1 MKSIKV
7 GQSGLYVSELGL
19 GTINFGTELD
29 EKASFA
35 IMDRAAELG
44 ITHIDTADVYPSPES
59 PEIWG
64 LTEEIVGRW
73 LKGRRD
79 DFVVAT
85 KAVNRVGLGSN
96 DKGGSRKHL
105 LAACETS
112 LRRLGT
118 DYVDI
123 FYLHRPDMLDAP
135 LEETLG
141 AIDKIVTDGKALYI
155 GLSNFSAWQVALVL
169 EAIAASRLAPITV
182 LQDRYNLVSRRN
194 ERDLYPLAA
203 AKGLGLFAYNPLAA
217 GMLAGLFKRGNAL
230 PAEGR
235 FTTSIYQDRYFR
247 EDVYEAIDV
256 AQTTADESG
265 VPIAQLALAWILQ
278 QGFGVSPIVGALRPE
293 HLSDSVKALELTLPA
308 EAMERLNSA
317 SQRFI

>member
-7 GQSGLYVSELGL
+7 GQSGLYASELGL

-29 EKASFA
+29 ESASFA

-85 KAVNRVGLGSN
+85 KAVNRVGPGAN
-96 DKGGSRKHL
+96 DAGGSRKHL
-105 LAACETS
+105 LAACERS

-141 AIDKIVTDGKALYI
+141 AVDKIVQDGKALYI
-155 GLSNFSAWQVALVL
+155 GLSNFSTWQVALVL
-169 EAIAASRLAPITV
+169 EAIAASRLAPVTV

-217 GMLAGLFKRGNAL
+217 GMLAGLFKRGAAL
-230 PAEGR
+230 PGEGR

-247 EDVYEAIDV
+247 EDVYDAIDV
-256 AQTTADESG
+256 AQATADELG
-265 VPIAQLALAWILQ
+265 VPVAQLALAWILQ

-293 HLSDSVKALELTLPA
+293 HLSDSVKALDLVLPP
-308 EAMERLNSA
+308 EVMERLNGA
-317 SQRFI
+317 STRFS

>member
-7 GQSGLYVSELGL
+7 GQSGLYASELGL

-29 EKASFA
+29 ESASFA

-85 KAVNRVGLGSN
+85 KAVNRVGPGAN
-96 DKGGSRKHL
+96 DAGGSRKHL
-105 LAACETS
+105 LAACERS

-141 AIDKIVTDGKALYI
+141 AVDKIVQDGKALYI
-155 GLSNFSAWQVALVL
+155 GLSNFSTWQVALVL
-169 EAIAASRLAPITV
+169 EAIAASRLAPVTV

-217 GMLAGLFKRGNAL
+217 GMLAGLFKRGAAL
-230 PAEGR
+230 PGEGR

-247 EDVYEAIDV
+247 EDVYDAIDV
-256 AQTTADESG
+256 AQATADELG
-265 VPIAQLALAWILQ
+265 VPVAQLALAWILQ

-293 HLSDSVKALELTLPA
+293 HLSDSVKALDLVLPPGV
-308 EAMERLNSA
+308 MERLNGA
-317 SQRFI
+317 STRFS

>member
-29 EKASFA
+29 EKSSVA
-35 IMDRAAELG
+35 IMDRAADLG

-64 LTEEIVGRW
+64 RTEEIVGRW

-85 KAVNRVGLGSN
+85 KAVNRVGLRAN

-105 LAACETS
+105 LQACEAS
-112 LRRLGT
+112 LRRLDT
-118 DYVDI
+118 NYVDI

-141 AIDKIVTDGKALYI
+141 AIDKIVQDGKALYI
-155 GLSNFSAWQVALVL
+155 GLSNFSTWQVALVL
-169 EAIAASRLAPITV
+169 EAIAGSRLAPISV

-194 ERDLYPLAA
+194 ERDLYPLAK
-203 AKGLGLFAYNPLAA
+203 AKGFGLFAYNPLAA
-217 GMLAGLFKRGNAL
+217 GMLAGLFKRGAAL

-235 FTTSIYQDRYFR
+235 FSTQIYQERYFR
-247 EDVYEAIDV
+247 EDVYDVIDV
-256 AQTTADESG
+256 AHSSAEEIG
-265 VPIAQLALAWILQ
+265 VPVPQLALAWILQ
-278 QGFGVSPIVGALRPE
+278 QGFGVSPIVGALKPE
-293 HLSDSVKALELTLPA
+293 HLSDSVKALELTLPPDIL
-308 EAMERLNSA
+308 ERLNNA
-317 SQRFI
+317 SQRFV